1 MKKSASFIAL
11 IAAAIGFIAGY
22 ALKPAPH
29 SSAGA
34 QSESF
39 SLVPSALAQEK
50 KSELMPFN
58 YNSPASLRLHP
69 TRRPQCIGALTI
81 SAKPTLNLPK
91 LLPRP

>member
-34 QSESF
+34 AVGKFLSRPLS
-39 SLVPSALAQEK
+39 PRAGK
-50 KSELMPFN
+50 KV
-58 YNSPASLRLHP
+58 
-69 TRRPQCIGALTI
+69 
-81 SAKPTLNLPK
+81 
-91 LLPRP
+91 